1 VEVLNP
7 LSFLLVLIVVTI
19 LIGWF
24 FLNRFR
30 SLLLERNDD
39 RSMRLLQQPVDSLRL
54 QLGQVLDH
62 STQLLQQ
69 ELSQL
74 LAHVNERLKETAE
87 ILHDT
92 QQTLGDRLDH
102 KARVVG
108 SLQKSLNGLE
118 EAKGTNIEERSA
130 KSVGESCQA

>member
-1 VEVLNP
+1 
-7 LSFLLVLIVVTI
+7 
-19 LIGWF
+19 
-24 FLNRFR
+24 
-30 SLLLERNDD
+30 
-39 RSMRLLQQPVDSLRL
+39 MRLLQQPVDSLRL